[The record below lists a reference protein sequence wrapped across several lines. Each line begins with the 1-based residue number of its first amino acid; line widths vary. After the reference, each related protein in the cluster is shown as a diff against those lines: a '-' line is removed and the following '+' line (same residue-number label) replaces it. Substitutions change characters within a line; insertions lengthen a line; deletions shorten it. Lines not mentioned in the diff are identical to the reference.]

1 MSERPS
7 VSQQRNSDHGN
18 GEHGMGARGAAAPVG
33 AGTSP
38 RASQQAPSAIA
49 PKQTADPHSG
59 HVDPTDAWSLRSLLW
74 RRGLLL
80 AVVAAVSCGLDLA
93 TKHWMFREPQ
103 LLAGEVLWVWPEY
116 AGFQLSLNE
125 GALFGMGQG
134 QVPMF
139 VVFSLIAL
147 AAIPT
152 WLFATRT
159 ARDLR
164 LTLIMGLILGGILGN
179 LYDRLGWHGLQWEQF
194 RFDRSGPVHAVRDFV
209 LLAWEW
215 SPDPRARRVWPN
227 FNVADSLLVCGS
239 AALFLMSWI
248 SPELFEARRSTALV
262 ATDAAEST

>member
-1 MSERPS
+1 MSNRPS
-7 VSQQRNSDHGN
+7 TSWQSNVHDRGGD
-18 GEHGMGARGAAAPVG
+18 GARRSDAFVG

-38 RASQQAPSAIA
+38 APAGQSLFAGPASQAVAPS
-49 PKQTADPHSG
+49 TARRDS
-59 HVDPTDAWSLRSLLW
+59 TNEESLRTLLG
-74 RRGLLL
+74 RRGPLLGL
-80 AVVAAVSCGLDLA
+80 VAAASCGLDLA
-93 TKHWMFREPQ
+93 TKHWMFRQPG
-103 LLAGEVLWVWPEY
+103 LLAGEVQWVWPEY

-134 QVPMF
+134 QVPLF

-164 LTLIMGLILGGILGN
+164 LTIVMGLILGGILGN
-179 LYDRLGWHGLQWEQF
+179 LFDRLGWHGLQWEQF
-194 RFDRSGPVHAVRDFV
+194 RIDRTGPVHAVRDFV

-215 SPDPRARRVWPN
+215 SPDPRERKVWPN

-239 AALFLMSWI
+239 AVLFLLSWT
-248 SPELFEARRSTALV
+248 SPELFEARRP
-262 ATDAAEST
+262 AANRAPKGAEQT